1 MKINISLSK
10 EFGWKQYSVAGYTV
24 WFKGYLIDDNITDLF
39 QYGRDLLHKKHIN
52 IDEFS
57 KWIKSVR
64 GHFSIIIYS
73 SDRVFCAVDQV
84 RSVPLFYNYDANQIS
99 IAANAEDLL
108 DKPALNLELDNA
120 EAALEIAM
128 SGFTIGKKTLSIG
141 ISQLQAGECILVEE
155 NTVTIH
161 RYYRYSPWNTTS
173 DNKDELKV
181 ELTML
186 LKDMFQSVAESC
198 KGRQIVIPLS
208 GGHDSRLIA
217 SGLKEVGFE
226 DVVCFSYGLSNNFEA
241 KTAKK
246 IAEKLGY
253 KHVSIPLSL
262 KKQKDIFSQSC
273 FSEFRDMTNTLCNS
287 PVLLDYSAV
296 KILIEGNHI
305 ASDAIF
311 INGMSGDFISG
322 SHSDPRLKELDL
334 DDFVYSFMQKHYNL
348 WQSLRSPKNDK
359 KIKARLLENV
369 KKIMSDHRLS
379 QDDFSSIAESIEWS
393 GRQSKFVT
401 TTQRSYEFHGHEW
414 RLPLWD
420 SLFMKFWEKIPLDH
434 KVNQSLYK
442 EVLYENNWGNVWD
455 NIQVNDFRLA
465 SYKVRFIRT
474 IAKLFF
480 VLARRET
487 WNKFDKRVFYYFYD
501 NTAATA
507 IEPYRNVLLDLH
519 GARDRNS
526 WISRQ
531 YLAQKDIKLLDLQ
544 D

>member
-1 MKINISLSK
+1 MEINILFSK
-10 EFGWKQYSVAGYTV
+10 EFGWKQYSVADYTV

-39 QYGRDLLHKKHIN
+39 QYGRDLLHKKYITV
-52 IDEFS
+52 DEFA

-73 SDRVFCAVDQV
+73 SDRVFCAVDNV

-99 IAANAEDLL
+99 IASNAVDLL
-108 DKPALNLELDNA
+108 DKPKLNLELNNA
-120 EAALEIAM
+120 EAAIEIAM
-128 SGFTIGKKTLSIG
+128 SGFTIGKETLSIG
-141 ISQLQAGECILVEE
+141 ISQLQAGECILVNE
-155 NTVTIH
+155 NIVKIH
-161 RYYRYSPWNTTS
+161 RYYRYSPWNTS
-173 DNKDELKV
+173 NDNKDQLKF
-181 ELTML
+181 ELTKL
-186 LKDMFQSVAESC
+186 LKNMFKSVAESC

-217 SGLKEVGFE
+217 SGLKEVGFQ

-241 KTAKK
+241 KAAKK

-253 KHVSIPLSL
+253 KYVFIPLSL
-262 KKQKDIFSQSC
+262 KKQKYSFSQSR
-273 FSEFRDMTNTLCNS
+273 FSEFWDMANTLCNS
-287 PVLLDYSAV
+287 PVLIDYSAV

-305 ASDAIF
+305 VSDAIF
-311 INGMSGDFISG
+311 INGNSGDFISG
-322 SHSDPRLKELDL
+322 GHLDPRLKELDL
-334 DDFVYSFMQKHYNL
+334 DDFVDSFMQKHYNL
-348 WQSLRSPKNDK
+348 WRSLRSPKNDK

-369 KKIMSDHRLS
+369 TKIMSDHHLS

-420 SLFMKFWEKIPLDH
+420 SLFMEFWEKIPQSY

-465 SYKVRFIRT
+465 SFKVRVIRT

-480 VLARRET
+480 VLPGRAS
-487 WNKFDKRVFYYFYD
+487 WNKFDKRVFNYFYD

-507 IEPYRNVLLDLH
+507 IEPYRNVLLDRH

-526 WISRQ
+526 WISRK
-531 YLAQKDIKLLDLQ
+531 YLAEKDIILLD
-544 D
+544 